1 MRFLRVV
8 RDDGLCSTSL
18 KCVVVAVKVGNL
30 WDAGSAVLETH
41 ESGSCAGRGYEHRL
55 AITFSSATSAT
66 PSLS

>member
-8 RDDGLCSTSL
+8 RDDGLCSTSS

-30 WDAGSAVLETH
+30 WDAGSVPETH